1 MKEKRSRSLL
11 RLGLA
16 AALACG
22 MTPAVA
28 LAEPEAQITE
38 RPPHR
43 GGGGAGGGRRG
54 RRREEAERM
63 LDAARSTWNDP
74 SFQKVAQNVEAML
87 ARQSPC
93 GQQ

>member
-28 LAEPEAQITE
+28 LAEPEAQNTE
-38 RPPHR
+38 TPPPR
-43 GGGGAGGGRRG
+43 V
-54 RRREEAERM
+54 
-63 LDAARSTWNDP
+63 
-74 SFQKVAQNVEAML
+74 F
-87 ARQSPC
+87 
-93 GQQ
+93 